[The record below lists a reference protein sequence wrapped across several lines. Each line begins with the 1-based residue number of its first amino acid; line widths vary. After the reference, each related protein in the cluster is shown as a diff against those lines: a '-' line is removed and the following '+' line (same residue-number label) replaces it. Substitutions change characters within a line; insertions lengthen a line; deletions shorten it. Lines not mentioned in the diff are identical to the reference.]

1 MNIHSA
7 FPPGKWLKAADLQGR
22 EVRVVIES
30 VALEEMPDGEEKP
43 VVRFIGKSAGLALNR
58 TNSNTLAEVL
68 GDETDGWR
76 GAAVVLVP
84 ETTDLR
90 GRRVQCIRLRVEDGA
105 EPPAAPYQP
114 PPPTPVLD
122 DEPDDIPF

>member
-1 MNIHSA
+1 
-7 FPPGKWLKAADLQGR
+7 LKAADLQGR
-22 EVRVVIES
+22 EVRCVIES

-43 VVRFIGKSAGLALNR
+43 VVRFVGKSAGLALNR

-90 GRRVQCIRLRVEDGA
+90 GRRVHCIRLRVEGVA
-105 EPPAAPYQP
+105 KPATAYAP
-114 PPPTPVLD
+114 PPLAQPAID
-122 DEPDDIPF
+122 DEIPF